1 MAVTWTPTVEDR
13 WVAGGKRH
21 ARVKLV
27 ASGTYTTGGDAI
39 PAAGALGMK
48 RQVDYINITDGSKAT
63 GHLYKYDQAGKK
75 ILIYNENLNATYLA
89 KQQLAEIDAATAV
102 ATTVYC
108 EVVGN

>member
-27 ASGTYTTGGDAI
+27 ASGTYSTGGDAI

-48 RQVDYINITDGSKAT
+48 RNVDYINIIDGSKAT
-63 GHLYKYDQAGKK
+63 GHLYKYDKVGKK
-75 ILIYNENLNATYLA
+75 ILIYNENDGAAYV
-89 KQQLAEIDAATAV
+89 QRPEMAELQAATAV

-108 EVVGN
+108 EVVGA